1 MPAASIPV
9 SSAST
14 LPAAVAAEVAADVK
28 DEALVEGFT
37 NGDQALAYTFKIEDR
52 KLRSNRVY
60 DVKQAVTAS
69 LPDHTAPEGKVIRAK
84 STIDKANRLTVTVF
98 YGTPTD
104 AQKEALE
111 AS

>member
-9 SSAST
+9 GSAST

-28 DEALVEGFT
+28 DETLVKGFT
-37 NGDQALAYTFKIEDR
+37 SGETALAYSFKIEDR

-60 DVKQAVTAS
+60 DVKEAVKAS
-69 LPDHTAPEGKVIRAK
+69 LPTHTAPDGKVIRAK
-84 STIDKANRLTVTVF
+84 STIDKANKLTVTVF

-104 AQKEALE
+104 AQREALE
-111 AS
+111 A